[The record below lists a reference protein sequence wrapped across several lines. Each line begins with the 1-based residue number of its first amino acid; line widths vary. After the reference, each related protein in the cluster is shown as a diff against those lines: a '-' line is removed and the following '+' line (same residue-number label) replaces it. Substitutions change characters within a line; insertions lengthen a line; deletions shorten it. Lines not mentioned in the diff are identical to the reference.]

1 MTDVQQ
7 GTKPQDAVKPKKK
20 RRILVPLMVLLVA
33 AAGAAAAYNHFSP
46 GGLTI
51 VVGKEETGVK
61 TAPQS
66 TKSIDFG
73 STVVNLAD
81 NHGTRFLRV
90 ALVLEFPDTPG
101 LDKEISEKQHRMRDG
116 LVILLRQN
124 STADLRADGA
134 VDQIREEIRA
144 EINRHLEKGRVENV
158 YFTEFIIQ

>member
-20 RRILVPLMVLLVA
+20 RWKLVVPLMVLLVA

-61 TAPQS
+61 TAP
-66 TKSIDFG
+66 KSIDFG

-116 LVILLRQN
+116 LVILLRQK